1 MRRWIA
7 VGLVAAALGSA
18 ACKEAIEDETAGY
31 EPAKLVAAEGSRT
44 STIVLT
50 RDAAERID
58 LQTVPVEVS
67 GRERLTVVPHA
78 AVFYGVDGE
87 TWTYTSVEPLTFVRE
102 PITVDR
108 IDGDR
113 AYLSKGPPPG
123 TSVVTVGATEL
134 FGVEAEIAG

>member
-7 VGLVAAALGSA
+7 VGLLVAALGSA
-18 ACKEAIEDETAGY
+18 ACKEATEDEAAGY
-31 EPAKLVAAEGSRT
+31 EPAKLVTAEGSKN

-50 RDAAERID
+50 QDATERID
-58 LQTVPVEVS
+58 LQTVPVEAS
-67 GRERLTVVPHA
+67 GRERLTVIPHA

-87 TWTYTSVEPLTFVRE
+87 TWTYTTTEPLTFVRE

-108 IDGDR
+108 IDGKR
-113 AYLSKGPPPG
+113 AYLSEGPPAG